1 MVSPW
6 RHRFLIDVWAE
17 PREVEAL
24 PAVIRAR
31 VRDLAT
37 DEEHYVG
44 SFSELERVIETRLDA
59 DGVLPRRW
67 ERS

>member
-44 SFSELERVIETRLDA
+44 SFSELERIIETRLDA